1 MFENKFNFSK
11 CYLCGDCVCHF
22 CYVTI
27 SRCCLLTVPIRA
39 FSFNFICLIKVENY
53 KYFVVVHWQKSASD
67 LLEEET
73 RQLKL
78 NGISCSKQ
86 TTNIRNLDIVR
97 VTGKVSCKHILY
109 HIQYILFMYVLM
121 HILEVNSNYLCML

>member
-1 MFENKFNFSK
+1 MILTF
-11 CYLCGDCVCHF
+11 L
-22 CYVTI
+22 YVIFVLFATYVI
-27 SRCCLLTVPIRA
+27 KHYFLLFLLTVLIRA
-39 FSFNFICLIKVENY
+39 FSFYFICLIKVEKL
-53 KYFVVVHWQKSASD
+53 KYFVVVHWQKSAAD

-86 TTNIRNLDIVR
+86 TTNVRTLDIIR

-109 HIQYILFMYVLM
+109 HKQLLIYILM
-121 HILEVNSNYLCML
+121 HMGSQ